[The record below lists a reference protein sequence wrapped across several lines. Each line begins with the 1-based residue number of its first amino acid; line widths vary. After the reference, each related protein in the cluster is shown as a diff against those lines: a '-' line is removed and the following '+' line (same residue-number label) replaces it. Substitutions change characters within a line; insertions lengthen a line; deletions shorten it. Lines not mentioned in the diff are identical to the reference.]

1 MNPFSALSGPLSPL
15 SAVPSF
21 VAHRVESWSVESQHA
36 ARRNAMVA
44 TTALAQRRAE
54 RQDVD
59 AYFAS
64 LRATTAAPPL
74 PAAGRR

>member
-1 MNPFSALSGPLSPL
+1 VKSLLAPVSIPKPNPIALISDRLQ
-15 SAVPSF
+15 AW
-21 VAHRVESWSVESQHA
+21 AVESQQG

-44 TTALAQRRAE
+44 TTALAARRAE

-64 LRATTAAPPL
+64 LVAPQSQSPV
-74 PAAGRR
+74 AVHH